1 MARPQ
6 HLFVFAYDVARD
18 RDRAKLA
25 ELVGKRADRVQQS
38 VFEGRMTL
46 PEARRLAETAAML
59 LGPDDSLRVYCV
71 TEEARRVS
79 IAIGGA
85 PIAEAHEFWLL

>member
-18 RDRAKLA
+18 SDRVRLA
-25 ELVGKRADRVQQS
+25 ELIGERADRVQKS

-46 PEARRLAETAAML
+46 AAARRLAETAAIL
-59 LGPDDSLRVYCV
+59 LGPDDSLRVYCIP
-71 TEEARRVS
+71 EEARRVS

-85 PIAEAHEFWLL
+85 PISEAGEFWLL